1 MRFLKILFLV
11 IFIFLFYLTLKN
23 IDLELFLNQFNNGFL
38 LALLLSQISILMSAI
53 FFTIRHIFFI
63 DKNIKFTI
71 VFNAIVLSIGLNYII
86 PGRVSELIKATYIRE
101 KSDIGFS
108 IGIGAVFLER
118 FADLIILAFIAVV
131 CITFFTMDLQN
142 NSLYIILTLICL
154 IVLVVFCEKYILFI
168 TDKIIRNQKLK
179 NFLNTTYL
187 HIKKQVLTK
196 KFIIGLLYTVV
207 IWFFSALT
215 IFIFLNI
222 AGEIKLDTLE
232 ILMILLGG
240 SIGLAIP
247 ALPGGLGAFEAIIVA
262 ILMKYGYEFNSALA
276 LAIGLRLNNMLLV
289 LPYTLIIALKNG
301 TGLKNLYQ
309 DIRKKDL

>member
-1 MRFLKILFLV
+1 MGLKYKIIFFTFLGVILYFT
-11 IFIFLFYLTLKN
+11 IKNINFEIFL
-23 IDLELFLNQFNNGFL
+23 NNFDNDFMF
-38 LALLLSQISILMSAI
+38 ALLLSQIFI
-53 FFTIRHIFFI
+53 FINFIIFTNRHIFFI
-63 DKNIKFTI
+63 DKNLKFTI
-71 VFNAIVLSIGLNYII
+71 AFNAIVLSIGLNYII

-101 KSDIGFS
+101 KSNIGFS
-108 IGIGAVFLER
+108 IGMGAVFLER

-142 NSLYIILTLICL
+142 NSLFIILVLICS
-154 IVLVVFCEKYILFI
+154 IVVVIFCEKYILFI
-168 TDKIIRNQKLK
+168 IDKIIRNQKLK

-187 HIKKQVLTK
+187 HIKKQILTK
-196 KFIIGLLYTVV
+196 KFIIGLLYTFV

-222 AGEIKLDTLE
+222 AGEIKLDAVE

-247 ALPGGLGAFEAIIVA
+247 ALPGGLGTFEAIIVA

-276 LAIGLRLNNMLLV
+276 LAIGLRLNNMLSV
-289 LPYTLIIALKNG
+289 VPYSLWIAFKNG
-301 TGLKNLYQ
+301 TGLRKLY
-309 DIRKKDL
+309 KDLKNKD